1 MSTSHTSKTI
11 CLTIDIE
18 PDFGGLA
25 GHQYYYGKHYLTK
38 LKGLLDRHELKLTAF
53 VTGKTLEDN
62 PEIVDLLK
70 TMDAEIEQHSYSHM
84 VSHGDKID
92 DIEKGIET
100 HRRVVGTTPY
110 GYRSPQGIIN
120 KKEALYLEKAG
131 LKYDSSIFPFFFPGR
146 FNRLNFPT
154 EPFMIKGTNIIE
166 IPFAVIPKIR
176 FPIGL
181 SYIQLF
187 GLDFYKFLFKMF
199 GMPSL
204 FIFDFHSYELGKVN
218 SYDKLP
224 LGMKIGYFR
233 SQRMYKDPFIVL
245 EEFLRFVLSRGYKSI
260 SMYNL
265 YNDLKERTP
274 VWNWDSD

>member
-1 MSTSHTSKTI
+1 MSRSNLTKTI

-25 GHQYYYGKHYLTK
+25 GHQHYYGKYYLNK
-38 LKGLLDRHELKLTAF
+38 LKDLLDRFNLKLTAF

-62 PEIVDLLK
+62 PEILDLLK
-70 TMDAEIEQHSYSHM
+70 AMNAEVEQHSYSHI
-84 VSHGDKID
+84 VRHKNKIE

-100 HRRVVGTTPY
+100 HRRIIGSTPY

-120 KKEALYLEKAG
+120 KEEALFLEKMG

-154 EPFMIKGTNIIE
+154 EPFLIKGTSILE

-187 GLDFYKFLFKMF
+187 GLNFYKFLFKMF

-204 FIFDFHSYELGKVN
+204 LVFDFHSYELGKVN
-218 SYDKLP
+218 SYYKLP
-224 LGMKIGYFR
+224 LGLKIGYFR
-233 SQRMYKDPFIVL
+233 SQRMHKDPFRVL
-245 EEFLRFVLSRGYKSI
+245 EEFLNFILSQGYEST
-260 SMYNL
+260 SMYSL
-265 YNDLKERTP
+265 YNDLKQVSP
-274 VWNWDSD
+274 VWSWDSN